1 MTSQAPAADAT
12 KFLEKVDQ
20 TTHNREEFL
29 EAVEKKLQ
37 RISDP
42 VGWIKE
48 RIDRLQ
54 QISHKL
60 EIKRQID
67 PHFENRLSENGR
79 LGLHLIYKVVKSDL
93 NTLTVTTDE
102 LNRMQICMTEIK
114 SVFGEA
120 AAAAAGH
127 PPQQSPQ
134 QHANGVPTMT
144 GHLPHHPVYIK
155 PEPNNHL
162 GAHPPSHAPPSSYA
176 PPAPRTLPSAPEVAH
191 PPAVA
196 PTSSST
202 APKLYAND
210 PNFEDG
216 IFGIIVIELQFLMKK
231 CFEKPSK
238 LTITTLTGRFVT
250 FLFLS
255 PSFVLIL
262 FFFRKIRCSSLV
274 IKQLVVEKPKIFR

>member
-1 MTSQAPAADAT
+1 MSTKLSKDEYTKLHQRVCKILYSQMTSQAPAADAT

-67 PHFENRLSENGR
+67 SHFENRLSENGR

-127 PPQQSPQ
+127 PPQQPPQ
-134 QHANGVPTMT
+134 QHANGVSAMT
-144 GHLPHHPVYIK
+144 GHLPHHPVHVK
-155 PEPNNHL
+155 PEPNNHS
-162 GAHPPSHAPPSSYA
+162 GAHPPSHAPP
-176 PPAPRTLPSAPEVAH
+176 APRTLPTASEVAH

-196 PTSSST
+196 PPSSSST

-238 LTITTLTGRFVT
+238 LTITTLTGKVVT
-250 FLFLS
+250 F
-255 PSFVLIL
+255 SFS
-262 FFFRKIRCSSLV
+262 FY
-274 IKQLVVEKPKIFR
+274 